1 MRKFAALTLVTAMV
15 ALTPVARA
23 DASVTTLRGMSLEQK
38 VGQLFVTYVNGQAAD
53 VPLPKNQTDFG
64 VATAADMVRKY
75 QPGGV
80 IYFNNSTRD
89 NIDTPKQI
97 AQISNGLQKASKVPL
112 LISIDQEMGVVTRIG
127 PPATQLPGNMALGAG
142 RSTKDAEEAARI
154 TGRELRA
161 MGINQ
166 NFAPDADVNSN
177 PANPIIGIRSFSSD
191 PKLAADMVAA
201 QVQGY
206 EGRRWFDMTSVT
218 STAKH
223 FPGHGDTSEDSHTA
237 LPVSNRSLDQWRQI
251 DAPPFSAA
259 IAAKIDSI
267 MTAHIQVPQI
277 DPSGNPATLS
287 PKIITGLLRDELKY
301 DGVVVTD
308 SLEMA
313 GVRKLHSDAEIPVL
327 AIKAGVD
334 QLLMPPNLGSAIDSV
349 VKAVRSGEITEQRI
363 DQSVLRIL
371 KMKLLRGVMLTSEVD
386 VNKVDQIVGSGTQQA
401 QAIAD
406 RSITVVRNDGQAIPL
421 NATAPLVVGT
431 SDATTSALATRLKGT
446 KFVTSASPT
455 AAQIQQTVAAAA
467 NADKIVVLTNNAS
480 TRPAQVDLIN
490 QLVATGKPVVAAA
503 TANPYDVAHSDAKTW
518 LATYSTTTVSME
530 ALAKVLLGEVK
541 PQGKLP
547 VDVPG
552 PTPYPFGHG
561 VTW

>member
-1 MRKFAALTLVTAMV
+1 MV

-64 VATAADMVRKY
+64 VATTADMVRKY

-80 IYFNNSTRD
+80 IYFNNSSRD

-97 AQISNGLQKASKVPL
+97 AQFSNGLQKASKIPL
-112 LISIDQEMGVVTRIG
+112 LVSIDQEMGVVTRIG

-154 TGRELRA
+154 TGQELRA

-177 PANPIIGIRSFSSD
+177 PANPIIGVRSFSSD
-191 PKLAADMVAA
+191 PKLAAEMVAA

-251 DAPPFSAA
+251 DAPPFKAA

-334 QLLMPPNLGSAIDSV
+334 QLLMPPNLGLAIDSV

-386 VNKVDQIVGSGTQQA
+386 VNKVDQVVGSNTQQA

-406 RSITVVRNDGQAIPL
+406 RTITVVRNDAQAIPL

-431 SDATTSALATRLKGT
+431 SDATTTALATRLKGT
-446 KFVTSASPT
+446 KFVTASSPT
-455 AAQIQQTVAAAA
+455 AAQIQQAVAAAA

-490 QLVATGKPVVAAA
+490 QLVATGKPVIAAA
-503 TANPYDVAHSDAKTW
+503 TANPYDVAHSGAKTW

-530 ALAKVLLGEVK
+530 ALARVLLGEVK

>member
-1 MRKFAALTLVTAMV
+1 MV

-23 DASVTTLRGMSLEQK
+23 DASVTTLRGMSLEEK

-53 VPLPKNQTDFG
+53 VPHPKNQTDFG
-64 VATAADMVRKY
+64 VATPAQMVRKY
-75 QPGGV
+75 HPGGV
-80 IYFNNSTRD
+80 IYFNNSSRD

-97 AQISNGLQKASKVPL
+97 AQLSNGLQKASKIPL
-112 LISIDQEMGVVTRIG
+112 LISTDQEMGLVTRIG

-142 RSTKDAEEAARI
+142 RSTQDAEEAARI
-154 TGRELRA
+154 TAQELRA

-177 PANPIIGIRSFSSD
+177 PANPIIGVRSFGSD
-191 PKLAADMVAA
+191 PKLAADMVKA
-201 QVQGY
+201 QVTGY
-206 EGRRWFDMTSVT
+206 EGRRWFDPDSVT

-223 FPGHGDTSEDSHTA
+223 FPGHGDTSEDSHTS

-251 DAPPFSAA
+251 DAPPFQAA
-259 IAAKIDSI
+259 IAARIDSI

-287 PKIITGLLRDELKY
+287 PRVITGLLREELKY
-301 DGVVVTD
+301 DGVIITD

-334 QLLMPPNLGSAIDSV
+334 QLLMPPNLGLAIDSV
-349 VKAVRSGEITEQRI
+349 VKAVRSGELSEQRI
-363 DQSVLRIL
+363 DESVLRIL
-371 KMKLLRGVMLTSEVD
+371 KMKLLRGVMLNAEVD
-386 VNKVDQIVGSGTQQA
+386 VNKVDQIVGSNA
-401 QAIAD
+401 QAAQKIAD
-406 RSITVVRNDGQAIPL
+406 RTVTAVRNDAQAIPL
-421 NATAPLVVGT
+421 NATAALVVGT
-431 SDATTSALATRLKGT
+431 SDATTSALATRIKAA
-446 KFVTSASPT
+446 KVVTATSPT
-455 AAQIQQTVAAAA
+455 PAQTQQALAAAA
-467 NADKIVVLTNNAS
+467 NADKIVVLTNNLS
-480 TRPAQVDLIN
+480 TRPAQLDLLN
-490 QLVATGKPVVAAA
+490 QLVATGKPVIAVA
-503 TANPYDVAHSDAKTW
+503 TGNPYDVAYSNAKTW
-518 LATYSTTTVSME
+518 LATYSTTTVSVE
-530 ALAKVLLGEVK
+530 ALAKILLGETK

-561 VTW
+561 LTW

>member
-1 MRKFAALTLVTAMV
+1 VRKFAALTLVTTMV

-23 DASVTTLRGMSLEQK
+23 DASVTTLRGMSLEEK

-53 VPLPKNQTDFG
+53 VPHPKNQTDFG
-64 VATAADMVRKY
+64 VATPAEMVRKY
-75 QPGGV
+75 HPGGV
-80 IYFNNSTRD
+80 IYFNNSSRD

-97 AQISNGLQKASKVPL
+97 AQLSNGLQKASKIPL
-112 LISIDQEMGVVTRIG
+112 LISTDQEMGLVTRIG

-142 RSTKDAEEAARI
+142 RSTQDAEEAARI
-154 TGRELRA
+154 TAQELRA

-177 PANPIIGIRSFSSD
+177 PANPIIGVRSFSSD
-191 PKLAADMVAA
+191 PKLAADMVKA
-201 QVQGY
+201 QVTGY
-206 EGRRWFDMTSVT
+206 EGRRWFDPGSVT

-223 FPGHGDTSEDSHTA
+223 FPGHGDTSEDSHTS

-251 DAPPFSAA
+251 DAPPFQAA
-259 IAAKIDSI
+259 IAARIDSI

-287 PKIITGLLRDELKY
+287 PRVITGLLREELKY
-301 DGVVVTD
+301 DGVVITD

-334 QLLMPPNLGSAIDSV
+334 QLLMPPNLGLAIDSV
-349 VKAVRSGEITEQRI
+349 VKAVRSGEISEKRI
-363 DQSVLRIL
+363 DESVLRIL
-371 KMKLLRGVMLTSEVD
+371 KMKLLRGVMLNAEVD
-386 VNKVDQIVGSGTQQA
+386 VNKVDQIVGSNA
-401 QAIAD
+401 QAAQKIAD
-406 RSITVVRNDGQAIPL
+406 RTVTAVRNDAQAIPL

-431 SDATTSALATRLKGT
+431 GDATTTTLATRLKGT
-446 KFVTSASPT
+446 KVVTATSPT
-455 AAQIQQTVAAAA
+455 APQIHQALAAAA
-467 NADKIVVLTNNAS
+467 NADKIVVLTNNLS
-480 TRPAQVDLIN
+480 TRPAQLDLLN
-490 QLVATGKPVVAAA
+490 QLVATGKPVIAVA
-503 TANPYDVAHSDAKTW
+503 TGNPYDVAYSNAKTW
-518 LATYSTTTVSME
+518 LATYSTTTVSIE
-530 ALAKVLLGEVK
+530 ALAKILLGETK

>member
-23 DASVTTLRGMSLEQK
+23 DAAVTTLRGMSLEQK

-53 VPLPKNQTDFG
+53 VPHPKNQTDFG
-64 VATAADMVRKY
+64 VTTAAEMVRKY

-80 IYFNNSTRD
+80 IYFNNSSRD

-97 AQISNGLQKASKVPL
+97 AQLSNGLQKASRVPL

-142 RSTKDAEEAARI
+142 RSTRDAEEAARI
-154 TGRELRA
+154 TGSELRA

-177 PANPIIGIRSFSSD
+177 PVNPIIGVRSFSSD
-191 PKLAADMVAA
+191 PKLAAEMTAA
-201 QVQGY
+201 QVRGY
-206 EGRRWFDMTSVT
+206 EGRRLLDPASVT

-237 LPVSNRSLDQWRQI
+237 LPVSNRSLEQWRQI
-251 DAPPFSAA
+251 DSPPFKAA
-259 IAAKIDSI
+259 IDAKIDSI

-287 PKIITGLLRDELKY
+287 PKIITGLLREELGY

-327 AIKAGVD
+327 AVKAGVD
-334 QLLMPPNLGSAIDSV
+334 QLLMPPNLGLAIDSV
-349 VKAVRSGEITEQRI
+349 LKAVRSGEISEKRI
-363 DQSVLRIL
+363 DESVLRIL
-371 KMKLLRGVMLTSEVD
+371 KMKLLRGVMVTAQVD
-386 VNKVDQIVGSGTQQA
+386 ENKADQVVGSNTQQA

-406 RSITVVRNDGQAIPL
+406 RTITAVRNDGQAIPL

-431 SDATTSALATRLKGT
+431 SDATVSALATRLKGT
-446 KFVTSASPT
+446 KVVTAASPT
-455 AAQIQQTVAAAA
+455 AAQVQQALAAAA
-467 NADKIVVLTNNAS
+467 NADKIVVLTNNLS
-480 TRPAQVDLIN
+480 TRPAQLDLLN

-503 TANPYDVAHSDAKTW
+503 TANPYDVAHGNAKTW

-530 ALAKVLLGEVK
+530 ALAKVLLGETT

>member
-53 VPLPKNQTDFG
+53 VPHPKNQTDFG
-64 VATAADMVRKY
+64 VATAAEMVRKY

-80 IYFNNSTRD
+80 IYFNNSSRD

-97 AQISNGLQKASKVPL
+97 AQLSNGLQKASRVPL
-112 LISIDQEMGVVTRIG
+112 LISIDQEMGLVTRIG
-127 PPATQLPGNMALGAG
+127 PPATQLPGSMALGAG

-154 TGRELRA
+154 TAQELRA

-177 PANPIIGIRSFSSD
+177 PANPIIGVRSFSSD
-191 PKLAADMVAA
+191 PKLAADMVSA
-201 QVQGY
+201 QVRGY
-206 EGRRWFDMTSVT
+206 EGRRWFDQSSVT

-223 FPGHGDTSEDSHTA
+223 FPGHGDTAEDSHTS

-251 DAPPFSAA
+251 DAPPFRAA

-334 QLLMPPNLGSAIDSV
+334 QLLMPPNLGLAIDSV
-349 VKAVRSGEITEQRI
+349 LKAVRSGELSERQI

-371 KMKLLRGVMLTSEVD
+371 KMKLLRGVMLTAEVD
-386 VNKVDQIVGSGTQQA
+386 ENRVDQIVGSNTQAA

-406 RSITVVRNDGQAIPL
+406 RTVTAVRNDAQAIPL

-431 SDATTSALATRLKGT
+431 SDAPTTALATRLKGT
-446 KFVTSASPT
+446 KVVTATSPT
-455 AAQIQQTVAAAA
+455 PAQRQQALAAAA
-467 NADKIVVLTNNAS
+467 NADKIVVLTNNLS
-480 TRPAQVDLIN
+480 TRPAQLDLLG
-490 QLVATGKPVVAAA
+490 QLIATGKPVIAVA
-503 TANPYDVAHSDAKTW
+503 TGNPYDVAYSGAKTW

-530 ALAKVLLGEVK
+530 ALARILLGETK

-552 PTPYPFGHG
+552 PAPYPFGHG

>member
-1 MRKFAALTLVTAMV
+1 MRKIAALTLVTAMV

-23 DASVTTLRGMSLEQK
+23 DASVTTLRGMSLEEK

-53 VPLPKNQTDFG
+53 VPHPKNRTDFG
-64 VATAADMVRKY
+64 VDTPAEMVRKY

-80 IYFNNSTRD
+80 IYFNNSSRD

-97 AQISNGLQKASKVPL
+97 AQLSNGLQKASKIPL
-112 LISIDQEMGVVTRIG
+112 LISIDQEMGQVTRIG

-142 RSTKDAEEAARI
+142 RSTQDAQEAARI
-154 TGRELRA
+154 TAQELRA

-177 PANPIIGIRSFSSD
+177 PANPIIGVRSFSSD
-191 PKLAADMVAA
+191 PKLAADMTKA
-201 QVQGY
+201 QVTGY
-206 EGRRWFDMTSVT
+206 EGRHWFDPDSVT

-223 FPGHGDTSEDSHTA
+223 FPGHGDTSEDSHTS

-251 DAPPFSAA
+251 DSPPFQAA
-259 IAAKIDSI
+259 IAGKIDSI

-287 PKIITGLLRDELKY
+287 PKIITGLLREELKY

-334 QLLMPPNLGSAIDSV
+334 QLLMPPNLGLAVESV
-349 VKAVRSGEITEQRI
+349 LKAVRSGEISEQRI

-371 KMKLLRGVMLTSEVD
+371 KMKLLRGVMLNAEVD
-386 VNKVDQIVGSGTQQA
+386 VNKVDQIVGSNTQAA
-401 QAIAD
+401 QRIAD
-406 RSITVVRNDGQAIPL
+406 RTITAVRNDGQAIPL

-431 SDATTSALATRLKGT
+431 SDAPATALATRLKAT
-446 KFVTSASPT
+446 KVVTATSPT
-455 AAQIQQTVAAAA
+455 PGQTQQALAAAA
-467 NADKIVVLTNNAS
+467 SADKIVVLTNGLS
-480 TRPAQVDLIN
+480 TRPTQLDLLN
-490 QLVATGKPVVAAA
+490 QLVATGKPVIAVA
-503 TANPYDVAHSDAKTW
+503 TGVPYDVAHSNAKTW

-530 ALAKVLLGEVK
+530 ALAKILLGETK

>member
-1 MRKFAALTLVTAMV
+1 MRKIAALTLVTAMV

-64 VATAADMVRKY
+64 VATTADMVRKY

-80 IYFNNSTRD
+80 IYFNNSSRD
-89 NIDTPKQI
+89 NIDTPKQV
-97 AQISNGLQKASKVPL
+97 AQFSNGLQKASKIPL
-112 LISIDQEMGVVTRIG
+112 LVSIDQEMGVVTRIG

-154 TGRELRA
+154 TGQELRA

-177 PANPIIGIRSFSSD
+177 PANPIIGVRSFSSD
-191 PKLAADMVAA
+191 PKLAAEMVAA

-251 DAPPFSAA
+251 DSPPFKAA

-334 QLLMPPNLGSAIDSV
+334 QLLMPPNLGLAIDSV

-386 VNKVDQIVGSGTQQA
+386 VNKVDQVVGSNTQQA

-406 RSITVVRNDGQAIPL
+406 RTITVVRNDAQAIPL

-431 SDATTSALATRLKGT
+431 SDATTTALATRLKGT
-446 KFVTSASPT
+446 KFVTAASPT
-455 AAQIQQTVAAAA
+455 AAQIQQAVAAAA

-490 QLVATGKPVVAAA
+490 QLVATGKPVIAAA
-503 TANPYDVAHSDAKTW
+503 TANPYDVAHSGAKTW

-530 ALAKVLLGEVK
+530 ALARVLLGEVK

>member
-1 MRKFAALTLVTAMV
+1 MRKITAFTLVTAMV

-23 DASVTTLRGMSLEQK
+23 DASVTTLRGMSLEEK

-53 VPLPKNQTDFG
+53 VPHPKNQTDFG
-64 VATAADMVRKY
+64 VGTPAEMVRKY
-75 QPGGV
+75 HPGGV
-80 IYFNNSTRD
+80 IYFNNSSRD
-89 NIDTPKQI
+89 NVDTPKQI
-97 AQISNGLQKASKVPL
+97 AQLSNGLQKASRVPL
-112 LISIDQEMGVVTRIG
+112 LISTDQEMGLVTRIG
-127 PPATQLPGNMALGAG
+127 PPATPLPGNMALGAG
-142 RSTKDAEEAARI
+142 RSTADAEEAARI
-154 TGRELRA
+154 TAQELRA

-177 PANPIIGIRSFSSD
+177 PANPIIGVRSFSSD
-191 PKLAADMVAA
+191 PKLAADMMKA
-201 QVQGY
+201 QVTGY
-206 EGRRWFDMTSVT
+206 EGRRWFDPDSVT

-223 FPGHGDTSEDSHTA
+223 FPGHGDTSEDSHTS

-251 DAPPFSAA
+251 DAPPFQAA
-259 IAAKIDSI
+259 IAARIDSI

-287 PKIITGLLRDELKY
+287 PKIITGLLREELKY
-301 DGVVVTD
+301 DGVIVTD
-308 SLEMA
+308 SLAMA
-313 GVRKLHSDAEIPVL
+313 GVRKLHSDAEVPVL

-334 QLLMPPNLGSAIDSV
+334 QLLMPPNLGLAIDSV
-349 VKAVRSGEITEQRI
+349 LKAVRSGEISEQRI

-371 KMKLLRGVMLTSEVD
+371 KMKLLRGVMLKAEVD
-386 VNKVDQIVGSGTQQA
+386 ESKVDQVVGSNGASA
-401 QAIAD
+401 QRIAD
-406 RSITVVRNDGQAIPL
+406 RTITAVRNDAQAIPL

-431 SDATTSALATRLKGT
+431 GDAPAAALATRLKGT
-446 KFVTSASPT
+446 KVVTATSPT
-455 AAQIQQTVAAAA
+455 PAQIQQALGAAA
-467 NADKIVVLTNNAS
+467 NADKIVVLTNNLS
-480 TRPAQVDLIN
+480 TRPTQLDLLN
-490 QLVATGKPVVAAA
+490 QLVATGKPVIAVA
-503 TANPYDVAHSDAKTW
+503 TGNPYDVAHSNAKTW

-530 ALAKVLLGEVK
+530 ALARILLGEAK

>member
-1 MRKFAALTLVTAMV
+1 
-15 ALTPVARA
+15 
-23 DASVTTLRGMSLEQK
+23 
-38 VGQLFVTYVNGQAAD
+38 
-53 VPLPKNQTDFG
+53 
-64 VATAADMVRKY
+64 VRKY

-80 IYFNNSTRD
+80 IYFNNSSRD
-89 NIDTPKQI
+89 NVDTPKQI
-97 AQISNGLQKASKVPL
+97 AQLSNGLQKASKVPL

-154 TGRELRA
+154 TGQELRA

-177 PANPIIGIRSFSSD
+177 PANPIIGVRSFSSD

-206 EGRRWFDMTSVT
+206 EGRRWFDMNSVT

-334 QLLMPPNLGSAIDSV
+334 QLLMPPNLGAAIDSV

-386 VNKVDQIVGSGTQQA
+386 VNKVDQIVGSSTQQA

-431 SDATTSALATRLKGT
+431 SDATTSPLATRLKGT
-446 KFVTSASPT
+446 KFVTATSPT
-455 AAQIQQTVAAAA
+455 AAQIQQAVAAAA

-490 QLVATGKPVVAAA
+490 QLVATGKPVVAVA
-503 TANPYDVAHSDAKTW
+503 TANPYDVAHSGAKTW

-530 ALAKVLLGEVK
+530 ALARVLLGEVK

>member
-53 VPLPKNQTDFG
+53 VPHPKNQTDFG
-64 VATAADMVRKY
+64 VATAAEMVRKY

-80 IYFNNSTRD
+80 IYFNNSSRD

-97 AQISNGLQKASKVPL
+97 AQLSNGLQKASRIPL
-112 LISIDQEMGVVTRIG
+112 LISTDQEMGLVTRIG

-154 TGRELRA
+154 TGQELRA

-177 PANPIIGIRSFSSD
+177 PANPIIGVRSFSSD
-191 PKLAADMVAA
+191 PKLAADMVGA

-206 EGRRWFDMTSVT
+206 EGRRWFDLSSVT

-251 DAPPFSAA
+251 DAPPFKAA

-301 DGVVVTD
+301 DGVVITD

-334 QLLMPPNLGSAIDSV
+334 QLLMPPNLGLAIDSV
-349 VKAVRSGEITEQRI
+349 IKAVRSGEITEQRI

-371 KMKLLRGVMLTSEVD
+371 KMKLLRGVMLTAEVD
-386 VNKVDQIVGSGTQQA
+386 ENKVDQVVGSNTQSA

-406 RSITVVRNDGQAIPL
+406 RTITVVRNDAQAIPL

-431 SDATTSALATRLKGT
+431 SDGPASALATRLKGT
-446 KFVTSASPT
+446 KVVTATSPT
-455 AAQIQQTVAAAA
+455 PAQIQQALTAAA

-490 QLVATGKPVVAAA
+490 QLVATGKPVIAAA
-503 TANPYDVAHSDAKTW
+503 TGNPYDVAHSNAKTW

-530 ALAKVLLGEVK
+530 ALARILLGEAK

>member
-1 MRKFAALTLVTAMV
+1 MV

-23 DASVTTLRGMSLEQK
+23 DAAVTTLRGMSLEQK

-53 VPLPKNQTDFG
+53 VPHPKNQTDFG
-64 VATAADMVRKY
+64 VATPADMVRKY

-80 IYFNNSTRD
+80 IYFNNSSRD

-97 AQISNGLQKASKVPL
+97 AKLSNGLQKASKIPL
-112 LISIDQEMGVVTRIG
+112 LISTDQEMGLVTRIG

-142 RSTKDAEEAARI
+142 RSTADAEEAARI
-154 TGRELRA
+154 TGQELRA

-177 PANPIIGIRSFSSD
+177 PANPIIGVRSFSSD
-191 PKLAADMVAA
+191 PKLAADMVRA

-237 LPVSNRSLDQWRQI
+237 LPVSNRSLEQWRTI
-251 DAPPFSAA
+251 DAPPFQAA

-334 QLLMPPNLGSAIDSV
+334 QLLMPPNLGLAIDSV
-349 VKAVRSGEITEQRI
+349 VKAVKAGEITEQRI

-371 KMKLLRGVMLTSEVD
+371 KMKLLRGVMLTAEVD
-386 VNKVDQIVGSGTQQA
+386 ENKVDQVVGSNTEQA
-401 QAIAD
+401 QKIAD
-406 RSITVVRNDGQAIPL
+406 RTITVVRNDGQALPL

-431 SDATTSALATRLKGT
+431 SDAQASALATRLKGT
-446 KFVTSASPT
+446 KVVTATSPT
-455 AAQIQQTVAAAA
+455 PAQIQQAVAAAA

-503 TANPYDVAHSDAKTW
+503 TANPYDVAHSNAKTW
-518 LATYSTTTVSME
+518 LATYSTTTVSIE
-530 ALAKVLLGEVK
+530 ALARILLGEAK

>member
-1 MRKFAALTLVTAMV
+1 MV

-53 VPLPKNQTDFG
+53 VPHPKNQTDFG

-80 IYFNNSTRD
+80 IYFNNSSRD

-97 AQISNGLQKASKVPL
+97 AQLSNGLQKASRIPL
-112 LISIDQEMGVVTRIG
+112 LISTDQEMGLVTRIG

-154 TGRELRA
+154 TGQELRA

-177 PANPIIGIRSFSSD
+177 PANPIIGVRSFSSD
-191 PKLAADMVAA
+191 PKLAADMVQA

-206 EGRRWFDMTSVT
+206 EGRRWFDLSSVT

-251 DAPPFSAA
+251 DAPPFKAA

-277 DPSGNPATLS
+277 DPSGDPATLS
-287 PKIITGLLRDELKY
+287 PKIITGLLRDELRY
-301 DGVVVTD
+301 DGVVITD

-334 QLLMPPNLGSAIDSV
+334 QLLMPPNLGLAIDSV
-349 VKAVRSGEITEQRI
+349 IKAVRSGEITEQRI

-371 KMKLLRGVMLTSEVD
+371 KMKLLRGVMLTAEVD
-386 VNKVDQIVGSGTQQA
+386 ENKVDQIVGSNAQSA

-406 RSITVVRNDGQAIPL
+406 RTITAVRNDAQAIPL

-431 SDATTSALATRLKGT
+431 SDAPTTALATRLKGT
-446 KFVTSASPT
+446 KVVTATSPT
-455 AAQIQQTVAAAA
+455 PAQIQQALAAAA

-490 QLVATGKPVVAAA
+490 QLVATGKPVIAAA
-503 TANPYDVAHSDAKTW
+503 TGNPYDVAHSNAKTW

-530 ALAKVLLGEVK
+530 ALARILLGEAK

>member
-1 MRKFAALTLVTAMV
+1 MRKIAALTLVTAMV

-64 VATAADMVRKY
+64 VATTADMVRKY

-80 IYFNNSTRD
+80 IYFNNSSRD
-89 NIDTPKQI
+89 NVDTPKQV
-97 AQISNGLQKASKVPL
+97 AQFSNGLQKASKIPL
-112 LISIDQEMGVVTRIG
+112 LVSIDQEMGVVTRIG

-154 TGRELRA
+154 TGQELRA

-177 PANPIIGIRSFSSD
+177 PANPIIGVRSFSSD
-191 PKLAADMVAA
+191 PKLAAEMVAA

-251 DAPPFSAA
+251 DAPPFKAA

-334 QLLMPPNLGSAIDSV
+334 QLLMPPNLGLAIDSV

-386 VNKVDQIVGSGTQQA
+386 VNKVDQVVGSNTQQA

-406 RSITVVRNDGQAIPL
+406 RTITVVRNDAQALPL

-431 SDATTSALATRLKGT
+431 SDATTTALATRLKGT
-446 KFVTSASPT
+446 KLVTASSPT
-455 AAQIQQTVAAAA
+455 AAQIQQAVAAAA

-480 TRPAQVDLIN
+480 TRRAQVDLIN

-503 TANPYDVAHSDAKTW
+503 TANPYDVAHSGAKTW

-530 ALAKVLLGEVK
+530 ALARVLLGEVK

>member
-1 MRKFAALTLVTAMV
+1 MRKFTALTLVAAMV

-53 VPLPKNQTDFG
+53 VPHPKNQADFG

-80 IYFNNSTRD
+80 IYFNNSSRD

-97 AQISNGLQKASKVPL
+97 AQLSNGLQKASKVPL

-127 PPATQLPGNMALGAG
+127 PPATQLPGNMALGAS
-142 RSTKDAEEAARI
+142 RSTEDAEEAARI
-154 TGRELRA
+154 TGQELRA

-177 PANPIIGIRSFSSD
+177 PANPIIGVRSFSSD

-201 QVQGY
+201 QVRGY

-334 QLLMPPNLGSAIDSV
+334 QLLMPPNLGAAIDSV

-386 VNKVDQIVGSGTQQA
+386 VNKVDQVVGSNTQQA

-406 RSITVVRNDGQAIPL
+406 RGITVVRNDGQAIPL

-431 SDATTSALATRLKGT
+431 SDATASALATRLKGT
-446 KFVTSASPT
+446 KFVTATSPT
-455 AAQIQQTVAAAA
+455 AAQIQQAVAAAA

-503 TANPYDVAHSDAKTW
+503 TGNPYDVAHSGAKTW
-518 LATYSTTTVSME
+518 LATYSTTTVSIE
-530 ALAKVLLGEVK
+530 ALARVLLGEVK

>member
-1 MRKFAALTLVTAMV
+1 MVT
-15 ALTPVARA
+15 LTPVARA
-23 DASVTTLRGMSLEQK
+23 DTSVTTLRGMSLEQK

-64 VATAADMVRKY
+64 VATAVEMVRKY

-80 IYFNNSTRD
+80 IYFNNSSRD

-97 AQISNGLQKASKVPL
+97 ARFSNALQKASRVPL
-112 LISIDQEMGVVTRIG
+112 LISTDQEMGLVTRIG

-142 RSTKDAEEAARI
+142 RSTRDAEEAARI
-154 TGRELRA
+154 NAQELRA

-177 PANPIIGIRSFSSD
+177 PANPIIGVRSFSSD
-191 PKLAADMVAA
+191 PKLAADMVKA
-201 QVQGY
+201 QVRGY
-206 EGRRWFDMTSVT
+206 EGRRMFDPASVT

-251 DAPPFSAA
+251 DAPPFRAA
-259 IAAKIDSI
+259 VAAKIDSI

-277 DPSGNPATLS
+277 DPSGEPATLS
-287 PKIITGLLRDELKY
+287 PKIITGLLREELKY

-308 SLEMA
+308 SLEME

-334 QLLMPPNLGSAIDSV
+334 QLLMPPNLGVAIDSV
-349 VKAVRSGEITEQRI
+349 VKAVRGGEISERRI
-363 DQSVLRIL
+363 DQSVQRIL
-371 KMKLLRGVMLTSEVD
+371 KMKLLRGVMLSTEVD
-386 VNKVDQIVGSGTQQA
+386 ENKVDQVVGSNTEAA
-401 QAIAD
+401 QKIAD
-406 RSITVVRNDGQAIPL
+406 RTVTAVRNDAQAIPL
-421 NATAPLVVGT
+421 NASAPLVVGT
-431 SDATTSALATRLKGT
+431 GDAPATALATRLKGT
-446 KFVTSASPT
+446 KVVTATSPT
-455 AAQIQQTVAAAA
+455 PAQIQQAVVAAA

-490 QLVATGKPVVAAA
+490 QLVATGKPVIAAA
-503 TANPYDVAHSDAKTW
+503 TGNPYDVAYSNAKTW

-530 ALAKVLLGEVK
+530 ALARILLGEAK

>member
-1 MRKFAALTLVTAMV
+1 MV

-23 DASVTTLRGMSLEQK
+23 DASVTTLRGMSLEEK

-53 VPLPKNQTDFG
+53 VPHPKNQTDFG
-64 VATAADMVRKY
+64 VATPAEMVRKY

-80 IYFNNSTRD
+80 IYFNNSSRD
-89 NIDTPKQI
+89 NIDTPKQV
-97 AQISNGLQKASKVPL
+97 AQLSNGLQKASKIPL
-112 LISIDQEMGVVTRIG
+112 LISTDQEMGLVTRIG

-142 RSTKDAEEAARI
+142 RSTQDAEEAARI
-154 TGRELRA
+154 TAQELRA

-177 PANPIIGIRSFSSD
+177 PANPIIGVRSFSSD
-191 PKLAADMVAA
+191 PELAADMVKA
-201 QVQGY
+201 QVTGY
-206 EGRRWFDMTSVT
+206 EGRRWFDNDSVT

-223 FPGHGDTSEDSHTA
+223 FPGHGDTSEDSHTS
-237 LPVSNRSLDQWRQI
+237 LPVSNRTLEQWRQI
-251 DAPPFSAA
+251 DAPPFQAA
-259 IAAKIDSI
+259 IAARIDSI

-287 PKIITGLLRDELKY
+287 PRVITGLLREELKY
-301 DGVVVTD
+301 DGVIITD

-334 QLLMPPNLGSAIDSV
+334 QLLMPPNLGLAIDSV
-349 VKAVRSGEITEQRI
+349 VKAVRSGEISEQRI
-363 DQSVLRIL
+363 DESVLRIL
-371 KMKLLRGVMLTSEVD
+371 KMKLLRGVMLNAEVD
-386 VNKVDQIVGSGTQQA
+386 VNKVDQVVGSNA
-401 QAIAD
+401 QTAQRIAD
-406 RSITVVRNDGQAIPL
+406 RTVTAVRNDAQAIPL
-421 NATAPLVVGT
+421 NATAALVVGT
-431 SDATTSALATRLKGT
+431 NDATTSALATRIKAA
-446 KFVTSASPT
+446 KVVTATSPT
-455 AAQIQQTVAAAA
+455 PAQTQQALAAAA
-467 NADKIVVLTNNAS
+467 NADKIVVLTNNLS
-480 TRPAQVDLIN
+480 TRPAQLDLLN
-490 QLVATGKPVVAAA
+490 QLVATGKPVIAVA
-503 TANPYDVAHSDAKTW
+503 TGNPYDVAYSNAKTW
-518 LATYSTTTVSME
+518 LATYSTTTVSIE
-530 ALAKVLLGEVK
+530 ALAKILLGETK

>member
-1 MRKFAALTLVTAMV
+1 MV

-23 DASVTTLRGMSLEQK
+23 DASVTTLRGMSLEEK

-53 VPLPKNQTDFG
+53 VPHPKNRTDFG
-64 VATAADMVRKY
+64 VDSPAEMVRKY

-80 IYFNNSTRD
+80 IYFNNSSRD

-97 AQISNGLQKASKVPL
+97 AQLSNGLQKASKIPL
-112 LISIDQEMGVVTRIG
+112 LISIDQEMGQVTRIG

-142 RSTKDAEEAARI
+142 RSTQDAEEAARI
-154 TGRELRA
+154 TAQELRA

-177 PANPIIGIRSFSSD
+177 PANPIIGVRSFSSD
-191 PKLAADMVAA
+191 PKLAADMTKA
-201 QVQGY
+201 QVTGY
-206 EGRRWFDMTSVT
+206 EGRHWFDPDSVT

-223 FPGHGDTSEDSHTA
+223 FPGHGDTSEDSHTS

-251 DAPPFSAA
+251 DSPPFQAA
-259 IAAKIDSI
+259 IAGKIDSI

-287 PKIITGLLRDELKY
+287 PKIITGLLREELKY

-334 QLLMPPNLGSAIDSV
+334 QLLMPPNLGLAVESV
-349 VKAVRSGEITEQRI
+349 LKAVRSGEISEQRI

-371 KMKLLRGVMLTSEVD
+371 KMKLLRGVMLNAEVD
-386 VNKVDQIVGSGTQQA
+386 VNKVDQIVGSNTQAA
-401 QAIAD
+401 QRIAD
-406 RSITVVRNDGQAIPL
+406 RTITAVRNDGQAIPL

-431 SDATTSALATRLKGT
+431 SDAPATALATRLKAT
-446 KFVTSASPT
+446 KVVTATSPT
-455 AAQIQQTVAAAA
+455 PGQTQQALVAAA
-467 NADKIVVLTNNAS
+467 NADKIVVLTNGLS
-480 TRPAQVDLIN
+480 TRPTQLDLLN
-490 QLVATGKPVVAAA
+490 QLVATGKPVIAVA
-503 TANPYDVAHSDAKTW
+503 TGVPYDVAHSNAKTW

-530 ALAKVLLGEVK
+530 ALAKTLLGETK

>member
-53 VPLPKNQTDFG
+53 VPHPKNQTDFG
-64 VATAADMVRKY
+64 VATAAEMVRKY

-80 IYFNNSTRD
+80 IYFNNSSRD

-97 AQISNGLQKASKVPL
+97 AQLSNGLQKASQIPL
-112 LISIDQEMGVVTRIG
+112 LISTDQEMGLVTRIG

-154 TGRELRA
+154 TGQELRA

-177 PANPIIGIRSFSSD
+177 PANPIIGVRSFSSD
-191 PKLAADMVAA
+191 PKLAADMVSA

-206 EGRRWFDMTSVT
+206 EGRRWFDLSSVT

-251 DAPPFSAA
+251 DAPPFKAA

-301 DGVVVTD
+301 DGVVITD

-334 QLLMPPNLGSAIDSV
+334 QLLMPPNLGLAIDSV

-371 KMKLLRGVMLTSEVD
+371 KMKLLRGVMLTAEVD
-386 VNKVDQIVGSGTQQA
+386 ENKVDQIVGSNTQSA

-406 RSITVVRNDGQAIPL
+406 RTITVVRNDAQAIPL

-431 SDATTSALATRLKGT
+431 ADAPASALAARLKGT
-446 KFVTSASPT
+446 KVVTATSPT
-455 AAQIQQTVAAAA
+455 PAQIQQAVAAAA

-490 QLVATGKPVVAAA
+490 QLVATGKPVIAAA
-503 TANPYDVAHSDAKTW
+503 TGNPYDVAHSTAKTW

-530 ALAKVLLGEVK
+530 ALARILLGEAK

>member
-1 MRKFAALTLVTAMV
+1 MRKIAAFTLVTAMV

-23 DASVTTLRGMSLEQK
+23 DASVTTLRGMSLEEK

-53 VPLPKNQTDFG
+53 VPHPKDQTDFG
-64 VATAADMVRKY
+64 VATAAEMVRKY
-75 QPGGV
+75 RPGGV

-97 AQISNGLQKASKVPL
+97 AQLSNGLQKASPIPL
-112 LISIDQEMGVVTRIG
+112 LISTDQEMGLVTRIG

-142 RSTKDAEEAARI
+142 RSTQDAEEAARI
-154 TGRELRA
+154 TAQELRA

-177 PANPIIGIRSFSSD
+177 PANPIIGVRSFASD
-191 PKLAADMVAA
+191 PKLAADMVSA

-206 EGRRWFDMTSVT
+206 EGRRWFDMSSVT

-223 FPGHGDTSEDSHTA
+223 FPGHGDTAEDSHTS

-251 DAPPFSAA
+251 DAPPFQAA

-287 PKIITGLLRDELKY
+287 PRVITGLLREELKY
-301 DGVVVTD
+301 DGVVITD

-334 QLLMPPNLGSAIDSV
+334 QLLMPPNLGLAIDSV
-349 VKAVRSGEITEQRI
+349 LKAVRSGEITEQRI

-371 KMKLLRGVMLTSEVD
+371 KMKLLRGVMLNAQVD
-386 VNKVDQIVGSGTQQA
+386 ENKVDQVVGSNTQKA

-406 RSITVVRNDGQAIPL
+406 RTITAVRNDAQAIPL

-431 SDATTSALATRLKGT
+431 SDAPTTALAARIKGT
-446 KFVTSASPT
+446 KVVTATSPT
-455 AAQIQQTVAAAA
+455 PAQTQQALAAAA
-467 NADKIVVLTNNAS
+467 NADKIVVLTNNLS
-480 TRPAQVDLIN
+480 TRPAQLDLLN
-490 QLVATGKPVVAAA
+490 QLVATGKPVIAVA
-503 TANPYDVAHSDAKTW
+503 TGNPYDVAHGNAKTW

-530 ALAKVLLGEVK
+530 ALARILLGEAK

-552 PTPYPFGHG
+552 PTPYPLGHG

>member
-1 MRKFAALTLVTAMV
+1 MRKIAALTLVTAMV

-23 DASVTTLRGMSLEQK
+23 DASVTTLRGMSLEEK

-53 VPLPKNQTDFG
+53 VPHPKNQTDFG
-64 VATAADMVRKY
+64 VATAAEMVRKY
-75 QPGGV
+75 HPGGV

-89 NIDTPKQI
+89 NIENPKQI
-97 AQISNGLQKASKVPL
+97 AQLSNGLQKASPIPL
-112 LISIDQEMGVVTRIG
+112 LISTDQEMGLVTRIG
-127 PPATQLPGNMALGAG
+127 PPATQLPGSMALGAG
-142 RSTKDAEEAARI
+142 RNTQDAEEAARI
-154 TGRELRA
+154 TAQELRA

-177 PANPIIGIRSFSSD
+177 PANPIIGVRSFSSN
-191 PKLAADMVAA
+191 PKLAADMISA

-206 EGRRWFDMTSVT
+206 EGRRWFDMNSVT

-251 DAPPFSAA
+251 DAPPFQAA

-287 PKIITGLLRDELKY
+287 PRVITGLLREELKY
-301 DGVVVTD
+301 DGVVITD

-334 QLLMPPNLGSAIDSV
+334 QLLMPPNLGLAIDSV
-349 VKAVRSGEITEQRI
+349 LKAVRSGEITEQRI

-371 KMKLLRGVMLTSEVD
+371 KMKLLRGVMLNAQVD
-386 VNKVDQIVGSGTQQA
+386 ENKVDQVVGSNTRQA

-406 RSITVVRNDGQAIPL
+406 RTITAVRNDAQAIPL

-431 SDATTSALATRLKGT
+431 SDAPATALATRIKGT
-446 KFVTSASPT
+446 KVVTATSPT
-455 AAQIQQTVAAAA
+455 PAQVQQALAAAA
-467 NADKIVVLTNNAS
+467 NADKIVVLTNNLS
-480 TRPAQVDLIN
+480 TRPAQLDLLN
-490 QLVATGKPVVAAA
+490 QLVATGKPVIAAA
-503 TANPYDVAHSDAKTW
+503 TGNPYDVAYSNAKTW

-530 ALAKVLLGEVK
+530 ALARILLGEAK

-547 VDVPG
+547 IDVPG

>member
-1 MRKFAALTLVTAMV
+1 VRKFAALTLVTTMV

-23 DASVTTLRGMSLEQK
+23 DASVTTLRGMSLEEK

-53 VPLPKNQTDFG
+53 VPHPKNQTDFG
-64 VATAADMVRKY
+64 VATPAEMVRKY
-75 QPGGV
+75 HPGGV
-80 IYFNNSTRD
+80 IYFNNSSRD

-97 AQISNGLQKASKVPL
+97 AQLSNGLQKASKIPL
-112 LISIDQEMGVVTRIG
+112 LISTDQEMGLVTRIG

-142 RSTKDAEEAARI
+142 RSTQDAEEAARI
-154 TGRELRA
+154 TAQELRA

-177 PANPIIGIRSFSSD
+177 PVNPIIGVRSFSSD
-191 PKLAADMVAA
+191 PKLAADMVKA
-201 QVQGY
+201 QVTGY
-206 EGRRWFDMTSVT
+206 EGHRWFDPDSVT

-223 FPGHGDTSEDSHTA
+223 FPGHGDTSEDSHTS

-251 DAPPFSAA
+251 DAPPFQAA
-259 IAAKIDSI
+259 IAARIDSI

-287 PKIITGLLRDELKY
+287 PRVITGLLREELKY
-301 DGVVVTD
+301 DGVIITD

-334 QLLMPPNLGSAIDSV
+334 QLLMPPNLGLAIDSV
-349 VKAVRSGEITEQRI
+349 VKAVRSGDIPEKRI
-363 DQSVLRIL
+363 DESVLRIL
-371 KMKLLRGVMLTSEVD
+371 KMKLLRGVMLNAEVD
-386 VNKVDQIVGSGTQQA
+386 VNKVDQVVGSNA
-401 QAIAD
+401 QAAQKIAD
-406 RSITVVRNDGQAIPL
+406 RTVTAVRNDAQAIPL

-431 SDATTSALATRLKGT
+431 GDATTSALATRLKGT
-446 KFVTSASPT
+446 KVVTATSPT
-455 AAQIQQTVAAAA
+455 APQIQQALAAAA
-467 NADKIVVLTNNAS
+467 NADKIVVLTNNLS
-480 TRPAQVDLIN
+480 TRPAQLDLLN
-490 QLVATGKPVVAAA
+490 QLVATGKPVVAVA
-503 TANPYDVAHSDAKTW
+503 TGNPYDVAYSNARTW
-518 LATYSTTTVSME
+518 LATYSTTTVSIE
-530 ALAKVLLGEVK
+530 ALARILLGETK

>member
-53 VPLPKNQTDFG
+53 VPHPKNQTDFG

-89 NIDTPKQI
+89 NIDTPKQV
-97 AQISNGLQKASKVPL
+97 AQLSNGLQKASRIPL
-112 LISIDQEMGVVTRIG
+112 LISTDQEMGLVTRIG

-142 RSTKDAEEAARI
+142 RSTQDAEEAARI
-154 TGRELRA
+154 TAQELRA

-177 PANPIIGIRSFSSD
+177 PANPIIGVRSFSSD
-191 PKLAADMVAA
+191 PKLAADMLSA
-201 QVQGY
+201 QIQGY
-206 EGRRWFDMTSVT
+206 EGRRWFDPNSVT

-251 DAPPFSAA
+251 DAPPFKAA
-259 IAAKIDSI
+259 VAAKIDSI

-287 PKIITGLLRDELKY
+287 PKIITGLLREELKY
-301 DGVVVTD
+301 DGVVITD

-334 QLLMPPNLGSAIDSV
+334 QLLMPPNLGLAIDSV
-349 VKAVRSGEITEQRI
+349 VKAVRSGEISEQRI

-371 KMKLLRGVMLTSEVD
+371 KMKLLRGVMLTAEVD
-386 VNKVDQIVGSGTQQA
+386 ENKVDQIVGSNGQRA

-406 RSITVVRNDGQAIPL
+406 RTITAVRNDAQAIPL
-421 NATAPLVVGT
+421 NATSPLVVGT
-431 SDATTSALATRLKGT
+431 ADAPATALAARIKGT
-446 KFVTSASPT
+446 KVVTATSPT
-455 AAQIQQTVAAAA
+455 PAQTQQALAAAA
-467 NADKIVVLTNNAS
+467 NADKIVVLTNNLS
-480 TRPAQVDLIN
+480 TRPAQLDLLN
-490 QLVATGKPVVAAA
+490 QLVATGKPVIAVA
-503 TANPYDVAHSDAKTW
+503 TGNPYDVAYGNAKTW

-530 ALAKVLLGEVK
+530 ALAKILLGETK

>member
-1 MRKFAALTLVTAMV
+1 MRKIAALTLVTAMV

-64 VATAADMVRKY
+64 VATTADMVRKY

-80 IYFNNSTRD
+80 IYFNNSSRD

-97 AQISNGLQKASKVPL
+97 AQFSNGLQKASKIPL
-112 LISIDQEMGVVTRIG
+112 LVSIDQEMGVVTRIG

-154 TGRELRA
+154 TGQELRA

-177 PANPIIGIRSFSSD
+177 PANPIIGVRSFSSD
-191 PKLAADMVAA
+191 PKLAAEMVAA

-251 DAPPFSAA
+251 DAPPFKAA

-334 QLLMPPNLGSAIDSV
+334 QLLMPPNLGLAIDSV

-386 VNKVDQIVGSGTQQA
+386 VNKVDQVVGSNTQQA

-406 RSITVVRNDGQAIPL
+406 RTITVVRNDAQAIPL

-431 SDATTSALATRLKGT
+431 SDATTTALATRLKGT
-446 KFVTSASPT
+446 KFVTASSPT
-455 AAQIQQTVAAAA
+455 AAQIQQAVAAAA

-490 QLVATGKPVVAAA
+490 QLVATGKPVIAAA
-503 TANPYDVAHSDAKTW
+503 TANPYDVAHSGAKTW

-530 ALAKVLLGEVK
+530 ALARVLLGEVK

>member
-1 MRKFAALTLVTAMV
+1 MV

-23 DASVTTLRGMSLEQK
+23 DAAVTTLRGMSLEQK

-53 VPLPKNQTDFG
+53 VPHPKNQTDFG
-64 VATAADMVRKY
+64 VTTAAEMVRKY

-80 IYFNNSTRD
+80 IYFNNSSRD

-97 AQISNGLQKASKVPL
+97 AQLSNGLQKASRVPL

-142 RSTKDAEEAARI
+142 RSTRDAEEAARI
-154 TGRELRA
+154 TGSELRA

-177 PANPIIGIRSFSSD
+177 PVNPIIGVRSFSSD
-191 PKLAADMVAA
+191 PKLAAEMTAA
-201 QVQGY
+201 QVRGY
-206 EGRRWFDMTSVT
+206 EGRRLLDPASVT

-237 LPVSNRSLDQWRQI
+237 LPVSNRSLEQWRQI
-251 DAPPFSAA
+251 DSPPFKAA
-259 IAAKIDSI
+259 IDAKIDSI

-287 PKIITGLLRDELKY
+287 PKIITGLLREELGY

-327 AIKAGVD
+327 AVKAGVD
-334 QLLMPPNLGSAIDSV
+334 QLLMPPNLGLAIDSV
-349 VKAVRSGEITEQRI
+349 LKAVRSGEISEKRI
-363 DQSVLRIL
+363 DESVLRIL
-371 KMKLLRGVMLTSEVD
+371 KMKLLRGVMVTAQVD
-386 VNKVDQIVGSGTQQA
+386 ENKADQVVGSNTQQA

-406 RSITVVRNDGQAIPL
+406 RTITAVRNDGQAIPL

-431 SDATTSALATRLKGT
+431 SDATVSALATRLKGT
-446 KFVTSASPT
+446 KVVTAASPT
-455 AAQIQQTVAAAA
+455 AAQVQQALAAAA
-467 NADKIVVLTNNAS
+467 NADKIVVLTNNLS
-480 TRPAQVDLIN
+480 TRPAQLDLLN

-503 TANPYDVAHSDAKTW
+503 TANPYDVAHGNAKTW

-530 ALAKVLLGEVK
+530 ALAKVLLGETT

>member
-1 MRKFAALTLVTAMV
+1 MV
-15 ALTPVARA
+15 ALMPVARA

-53 VPLPKNQTDFG
+53 VPHPKNQTDFG
-64 VATAADMVRKY
+64 VATAAEMVRKY

-80 IYFNNSTRD
+80 IYFNNSSRD
-89 NIDTPKQI
+89 NIDTPRQI
-97 AQISNGLQKASKVPL
+97 ARFSNGLQKASPVPL
-112 LISIDQEMGVVTRIG
+112 LISTDQEMGLVTRIG

-142 RSTKDAEEAARI
+142 RSAKDAEEAARI
-154 TGRELRA
+154 VGQELRA

-166 NFAPDADVNSN
+166 NFAPGADVNSN
-177 PANPIIGIRSFSSD
+177 PANPIVGVRSFSSD
-191 PKLAADMVAA
+191 PKLAADLVQA
-201 QVQGY
+201 QVVGY
-206 EGRRWFDMTSVT
+206 EGRRWFDPASVT

-223 FPGHGDTSEDSHTA
+223 FPGHGDTAEDSHTS

-251 DAPPFSAA
+251 DAPPFRAA
-259 IAAKIDSI
+259 IDAKIDSI

-287 PKIITGLLRDELKY
+287 PKIITGLLREELKY

-308 SLEMA
+308 SLEMV

-334 QLLMPPNLGSAIDSV
+334 QLLMAPKLGLAIESV
-349 VKAVRSGEITEQRI
+349 LKAVRSGEITEQRI

-371 KMKLLRGVMLTSEVD
+371 RMKLMRGVMLNAEVD
-386 VNKVDQIVGSGTQQA
+386 ETKVDQIVGSNTEKA

-406 RSITVVRNDGQAIPL
+406 RTITAVRNDAQAIPL
-421 NATAPLVVGT
+421 NAAAPLVVGT
-431 SDATTSALATRLKGT
+431 SDAPTTALATRLKGT
-446 KFVTSASPT
+446 KFVTSTSPT
-455 AAQIQQTVAAAA
+455 PAQVQQALAAAA
-467 NADKIVVLTNNAS
+467 NADKIVVLTNNLSA
-480 TRPAQVDLIN
+480 RPAQLDLLN
-490 QLVATGKPVVAAA
+490 QLVATGKPVIAAA
-503 TANPYDVAHSDAKTW
+503 TGNPYDVAYSNAKTW

-530 ALAKVLLGEVK
+530 ALARILLGETK

>member
-1 MRKFAALTLVTAMV
+1 VRKITAFTLVTAMV

-23 DASVTTLRGMSLEQK
+23 DASVTTLRGMSLEEK

-53 VPLPKNQTDFG
+53 VPHPKNQTDFG
-64 VATAADMVRKY
+64 VGTPAEMVRKY
-75 QPGGV
+75 HPGGV
-80 IYFNNSTRD
+80 IYFNNSSRD
-89 NIDTPKQI
+89 NVDTPKQI
-97 AQISNGLQKASKVPL
+97 AQLSNGLQKASRVPL
-112 LISIDQEMGVVTRIG
+112 LISTDQEMGLVTRIG

-142 RSTKDAEEAARI
+142 RSTADAEEAARI
-154 TGRELRA
+154 TAQELRA

-177 PANPIIGIRSFSSD
+177 PANPIIGVRSFSSD
-191 PKLAADMVAA
+191 PKLAADMMKA
-201 QVQGY
+201 QVTGY
-206 EGRRWFDMTSVT
+206 EGRRWFDPDSVT

-223 FPGHGDTSEDSHTA
+223 FPGHGDTSEDSHTS

-251 DAPPFSAA
+251 DAPPFQAA
-259 IAAKIDSI
+259 IAARIDSI

-287 PKIITGLLRDELKY
+287 PKIITGLLREELKY
-301 DGVVVTD
+301 DGVIVTD

-313 GVRKLHSDAEIPVL
+313 GVRKLHPDAEVPVL

-334 QLLMPPNLGSAIDSV
+334 QLLMPPNLGLAIDSV
-349 VKAVRSGEITEQRI
+349 LKAVRSGEISEQRI

-371 KMKLLRGVMLTSEVD
+371 KMKLLRGVMLKAEVD
-386 VNKVDQIVGSGTQQA
+386 ESKVDQVVGSNGASA
-401 QAIAD
+401 QRIAD
-406 RSITVVRNDGQAIPL
+406 RTITAVRNDAQAIPL

-431 SDATTSALATRLKGT
+431 GDAPATSLATRLKGT
-446 KFVTSASPT
+446 KVVTATSPT
-455 AAQIQQTVAAAA
+455 PAQIQQALAAAA
-467 NADKIVVLTNNAS
+467 NADKIVVLTNNLS
-480 TRPAQVDLIN
+480 TRPAQLDLLN
-490 QLVATGKPVVAAA
+490 QLVATGKPVIAVA
-503 TANPYDVAHSDAKTW
+503 TGNPYDVAHSNAKTW

-530 ALAKVLLGEVK
+530 ALARILLGEAK

>member
-1 MRKFAALTLVTAMV
+1 MV

-23 DASVTTLRGMSLEQK
+23 DAAVTTLRGMSLEQK

-53 VPLPKNQTDFG
+53 VPHPKNQTDFG
-64 VATAADMVRKY
+64 VATASEMVRKY

-80 IYFNNSTRD
+80 IYFNNTSRD

-97 AQISNGLQKASKVPL
+97 AQLSNGLQQASRIPL
-112 LISIDQEMGVVTRIG
+112 LISTDQEMGVVTRIG

-142 RSTKDAEEAARI
+142 RNVKDAEEAARI
-154 TGRELRA
+154 TGQELRA

-177 PANPIIGIRSFSSD
+177 PANPIIGVRSFSSD

-206 EGRRWFDMTSVT
+206 EARRWFDMSSVT

-237 LPVSNRSLDQWRQI
+237 LPVSNRSLEQWRQI
-251 DAPPFSAA
+251 DAPPFKAA

-327 AIKAGVD
+327 AVKAGVD
-334 QLLMPPNLGSAIDSV
+334 QLLMPPNLGVAIDSV
-349 VKAVRSGEITEQRI
+349 LKAVRSGEITEQRI

-371 KMKLLRGVMLTSEVD
+371 KMKLLRGVMLTAEVD
-386 VNKVDQIVGSGTQQA
+386 VNKAEQIVGSNTEKA

-406 RSITVVRNDGQAIPL
+406 RTITVVRNDGQALPL

-431 SDATTSALATRLKGT
+431 SDAQVSALATRLKGT
-446 KFVTSASPT
+446 KVVTATSPT
-455 AAQIQQTVAAAA
+455 AAQIQQAVAAAA
-467 NADKIVVLTNNAS
+467 KADKIVVLTNNAS
-480 TRPAQVDLIN
+480 TRPAQVDLVN

-503 TANPYDVAHSDAKTW
+503 TANPYDVAHSNAKTW
-518 LATYSTTTVSME
+518 LATYSTTTVSIE
-530 ALAKVLLGEVK
+530 ALARVLLGEAK

>member
-1 MRKFAALTLVTAMV
+1 MRKIAAFTLVTAMV

-23 DASVTTLRGMSLEQK
+23 DASVTTLRGMSLEEK

-53 VPLPKNQTDFG
+53 VPHPKNQTDFG
-64 VATAADMVRKY
+64 VATAAEMVRKY
-75 QPGGV
+75 RPGGV

-97 AQISNGLQKASKVPL
+97 AQLSNGLQKASPIPL
-112 LISIDQEMGVVTRIG
+112 LISTDQEMGLVTRIG

-142 RSTKDAEEAARI
+142 RSTQDAEEAARI
-154 TGRELRA
+154 TAQELRA

-177 PANPIIGIRSFSSD
+177 PANPIIGVRSFASD
-191 PKLAADMVAA
+191 PKLAADMVSA

-206 EGRRWFDMTSVT
+206 EGRRWFDMSSVT

-223 FPGHGDTSEDSHTA
+223 FPGHGDTAEDSHTS

-251 DAPPFSAA
+251 DAPPFQAA

-287 PKIITGLLRDELKY
+287 PRVITGLLREELKY
-301 DGVVVTD
+301 DGVVITD

-334 QLLMPPNLGSAIDSV
+334 QLLMPPNLGLAIDSV
-349 VKAVRSGEITEQRI
+349 LKAVRSGEITEQRI

-371 KMKLLRGVMLTSEVD
+371 KMKLLRGVMLNAQVD
-386 VNKVDQIVGSGTQQA
+386 ENKVDQVVGSNTQKA

-406 RSITVVRNDGQAIPL
+406 RTITAVRNDAQAIPL

-431 SDATTSALATRLKGT
+431 SDAPTTALAARIKGT
-446 KFVTSASPT
+446 KVVTATSPT
-455 AAQIQQTVAAAA
+455 PAQTQQALAAAA
-467 NADKIVVLTNNAS
+467 NADKIVVLTNNLS
-480 TRPAQVDLIN
+480 TRPAQLDLLN
-490 QLVATGKPVVAAA
+490 QLVATGKPVIAVA
-503 TANPYDVAHSDAKTW
+503 TGNPYDVAHGNAKTW

-530 ALAKVLLGEVK
+530 ALARILLGEAK

-552 PTPYPFGHG
+552 PTPYPLGHG

>member
-1 MRKFAALTLVTAMV
+1 MV

-23 DASVTTLRGMSLEQK
+23 DASVTTLRGMSLEEK

-53 VPLPKNQTDFG
+53 VPHPKNQTDFG
-64 VATAADMVRKY
+64 VATPAEMVRKY
-75 QPGGV
+75 HPGGV
-80 IYFNNSTRD
+80 IYFNNSSRD

-97 AQISNGLQKASKVPL
+97 AQLSNGLQKASKIPL
-112 LISIDQEMGVVTRIG
+112 LISTDQEMGLVTRIG

-142 RSTKDAEEAARI
+142 RSTQDAEEAARI
-154 TGRELRA
+154 TAQELRA

-177 PANPIIGIRSFSSD
+177 PANPIIGVRSFSSD
-191 PKLAADMVAA
+191 PKLAADMVKA
-201 QVQGY
+201 QVTGY
-206 EGRRWFDMTSVT
+206 EGRRWFDPDSVT

-223 FPGHGDTSEDSHTA
+223 FPGHGDTSEDSHTS

-251 DAPPFSAA
+251 DAPPFQAA
-259 IAAKIDSI
+259 IAARIDSI

-287 PKIITGLLRDELKY
+287 PRVITGLLREELKY
-301 DGVVVTD
+301 DGVIITD

-334 QLLMPPNLGSAIDSV
+334 QLLMPPNLGLAIDSV
-349 VKAVRSGEITEQRI
+349 VKAVRSGELSEKRI
-363 DQSVLRIL
+363 DESVLRIL
-371 KMKLLRGVMLTSEVD
+371 KMKLLRGVMLNAEVD
-386 VNKVDQIVGSGTQQA
+386 VNKVDQIVGSNA
-401 QAIAD
+401 QAAQKIAD
-406 RSITVVRNDGQAIPL
+406 RTVTAVRNDAQAIPL

-431 SDATTSALATRLKGT
+431 GDATTTALATRLKGT
-446 KFVTSASPT
+446 KVVTATSPT
-455 AAQIQQTVAAAA
+455 APQIQQALAAAA
-467 NADKIVVLTNNAS
+467 NADKIVVLTNNLS
-480 TRPAQVDLIN
+480 TRPAQLDLLN
-490 QLVATGKPVVAAA
+490 QLVATGKPVIAVA
-503 TANPYDVAHSDAKTW
+503 TGNPYDVAYSNAKTW
-518 LATYSTTTVSME
+518 LATYSTTTVSVE
-530 ALAKVLLGEVK
+530 ALAKVLLGETK

>member
-1 MRKFAALTLVTAMV
+1 MV

-23 DASVTTLRGMSLEQK
+23 DAAVTTLRGMSLEQK

-53 VPLPKNQTDFG
+53 VPHPKNQTDFG
-64 VATAADMVRKY
+64 VTTAAEMVRKY

-80 IYFNNSTRD
+80 IYFNNSSRD

-97 AQISNGLQKASKVPL
+97 ARLSNGLQEASRVPL

-142 RSTKDAEEAARI
+142 RSTRDAEEAARI
-154 TGRELRA
+154 TGSELRA

-177 PANPIIGIRSFSSD
+177 PVNPIIGVRSFSSD
-191 PKLAADMVAA
+191 PKLAAEMTAA
-201 QVQGY
+201 QVRGY
-206 EGRRWFDMTSVT
+206 EGRRLLDPATVT

-237 LPVSNRSLDQWRQI
+237 LPVSNRSLEQWRQI
-251 DAPPFSAA
+251 DSPPFKAA
-259 IAAKIDSI
+259 IDAKIDSI

-287 PKIITGLLRDELKY
+287 PKIITGLLRDELGY

-334 QLLMPPNLGSAIDSV
+334 QLLMPPNLGLAIDSV
-349 VKAVRSGEITEQRI
+349 LKAVRSGEISEKRI
-363 DQSVLRIL
+363 DESVLRIL
-371 KMKLLRGVMLTSEVD
+371 KMKLLRGVMVTARVD
-386 VNKVDQIVGSGTQQA
+386 ENRADQVVGSNTQQA

-406 RSITVVRNDGQAIPL
+406 RTITVVRNDGQAIPL

-431 SDATTSALATRLKGT
+431 SDATVSPLATRLKGI
-446 KFVTSASPT
+446 KVVTAASPT
-455 AAQIQQTVAAAA
+455 AAQVQQALAAAA
-467 NADKIVVLTNNAS
+467 GADKIVVLTNNLS
-480 TRPAQVDLIN
+480 TRPAQLDLLN
-490 QLVATGKPVVAAA
+490 QLVATGKPVIAAA
-503 TANPYDVAHSDAKTW
+503 TANPYDVAHGNAKTW

-530 ALAKVLLGEVK
+530 ALAKVLLGETT
-541 PQGKLP
+541 PRGKLP

>member
-1 MRKFAALTLVTAMV
+1 MV

-23 DASVTTLRGMSLEQK
+23 DASVTTLRGMSLEEK

-53 VPLPKNQTDFG
+53 VPHPKNQTDFG
-64 VATAADMVRKY
+64 VATAAEMVRKY
-75 QPGGV
+75 HPGGV

-89 NIDTPKQI
+89 NIENPKQI
-97 AQISNGLQKASKVPL
+97 AQLSNGLQKASPIPL
-112 LISIDQEMGVVTRIG
+112 LISTDQEMGLVTRIG
-127 PPATQLPGNMALGAG
+127 PPATQLPGSMALGAG
-142 RSTKDAEEAARI
+142 RNTQDAEEAARI
-154 TGRELRA
+154 TAQELRA

-177 PANPIIGIRSFSSD
+177 PANPIIGVRSFSSN
-191 PKLAADMVAA
+191 PKLASDMISA

-206 EGRRWFDMTSVT
+206 EGRRWFDMNSVT

-251 DAPPFSAA
+251 DAPPFQAA

-287 PKIITGLLRDELKY
+287 PRVITGLLREELKY
-301 DGVVVTD
+301 DGVVITD

-334 QLLMPPNLGSAIDSV
+334 QLLMPPNLGLAIDSV
-349 VKAVRSGEITEQRI
+349 LKAVRSGEISEQRI

-371 KMKLLRGVMLTSEVD
+371 KMKLLRGVMLNAQVD
-386 VNKVDQIVGSGTQQA
+386 ENKVDQVVGSNTRQA

-406 RSITVVRNDGQAIPL
+406 RTITAIRNDAQAIPL

-431 SDATTSALATRLKGT
+431 SDAPATALATRIKGT
-446 KFVTSASPT
+446 KVVTATSPT
-455 AAQIQQTVAAAA
+455 PAQVQQALAAAA
-467 NADKIVVLTNNAS
+467 NADKIVVLTNNLS
-480 TRPAQVDLIN
+480 TRPAQLDLLN
-490 QLVATGKPVVAAA
+490 QLVATGKPVIAAA
-503 TANPYDVAHSDAKTW
+503 TGNPYDVAYSNAKTW

-530 ALAKVLLGEVK
+530 ALARILLGEAK

-547 VDVPG
+547 IDVPG

>member
-1 MRKFAALTLVTAMV
+1 MRKIAALTLVTAMV

-23 DASVTTLRGMSLEQK
+23 DAAVTTLRGMSLEQK

-53 VPLPKNQTDFG
+53 VPHPKNQTDFG
-64 VATAADMVRKY
+64 VATASEMVRKY

-80 IYFNNSTRD
+80 IYFNNTSRD

-97 AQISNGLQKASKVPL
+97 AQLSNGLQQASRIPL
-112 LISIDQEMGVVTRIG
+112 LISTDQEMGVVTRIG

-142 RSTKDAEEAARI
+142 RNVKDAEEAARI
-154 TGRELRA
+154 TGQELRA

-177 PANPIIGIRSFSSD
+177 PANPIIGVRSFSSD

-206 EGRRWFDMTSVT
+206 EARRWFDMSSVT

-237 LPVSNRSLDQWRQI
+237 LPVSNRSLEQWRQI
-251 DAPPFSAA
+251 DAPPFKAA

-327 AIKAGVD
+327 AVKAGVD
-334 QLLMPPNLGSAIDSV
+334 QLLMPPNLGVAIDSV
-349 VKAVRSGEITEQRI
+349 LKAVRSGEITEQRI

-371 KMKLLRGVMLTSEVD
+371 KMKLLRGVMLTAEVD
-386 VNKVDQIVGSGTQQA
+386 VNKAEQIVGSNTEKA

-406 RSITVVRNDGQAIPL
+406 RTITVVRNDGQALPL

-431 SDATTSALATRLKGT
+431 SDAQVSALATRLKGT
-446 KFVTSASPT
+446 KVVTATSPT
-455 AAQIQQTVAAAA
+455 AAQIQQAVAAAA
-467 NADKIVVLTNNAS
+467 KADKIVVLTNNAS
-480 TRPAQVDLIN
+480 TRPAQVDLVN

-503 TANPYDVAHSDAKTW
+503 TANPYDVAHSNAKTW
-518 LATYSTTTVSME
+518 LATYSTTTVSIE
-530 ALAKVLLGEVK
+530 ALARVLLGEAK